1 MDAYQNLI
9 SGDKRSKITQ
19 GNCSGWLLPWH
30 EYYTRNRPN
39 NQDTAAS
46 SMRRSSPDVIGGT
59 HPLWMGDDHKIPDD
73 DVDDADEDYLF

>member
-9 SGDKRSKITQ
+9 SGDKRSKITH
-19 GNCSGWLLPWH
+19 GNCSGWLLPCH
-30 EYYTRNRPN
+30 KYYTQNRPK

-73 DVDDADEDYLF
+73 DIDDAGEDHLF